1 VSDELTELVIEE
13 ADEKM
18 AKAIERVQHEFAGVR
33 TGRANSG
40 LVEHLLVDYYGTPTP
55 LRQIAAFSV
64 PEARLLVISPF
75 DKASMGAIE
84 KAIQSTDLG
93 LSPSNDGVVM
103 RLAFPALTE
112 ERRRDFVKIVR
123 NKAEEGKVA
132 LRNIRRS
139 ARHDLDVLVKDEGLS
154 TDVTERA
161 EAVIQKMTDA
171 AIDRVDALLA
181 QKEAELLEV

>member
-1 VSDELTELVIEE
+1 MSDDLTQLVIDE

-18 AKAIERVQHEFAGVR
+18 AKAIERVQQEFAGVR

-40 LVEHLLVDYYGTPTP
+40 LVENVLVDYYGTPTP

-75 DKASMGAIE
+75 DKSSMGSIE
-84 KAIQSTDLG
+84 KAIQNSDLG
-93 LSPSNDGVVM
+93 LSPSNDGVVL

-112 ERRRDFVKIVR
+112 ERRRDFVKVVR
-123 NKAEEGKVA
+123 NKAEDGKVA
-132 LRNIRRS
+132 LRNIRRA
-139 ARHDLDVLVKDEGLS
+139 ARHDLDLLVKDEGLS
-154 TDVTERA
+154 TDAVERA
-161 EAVIQKMTDA
+161 EAIVQKLTDA
-171 AIDRVDALLA
+171 AIDKVDAMLS